1 MTAPRLPRLARPAVL
16 LAALAVAAS
25 AAAPTMAAP
34 PMPVGP
40 AYDADRPE
48 LESVL
53 EDLAAWLPG
62 EWSSEPQ
69 LHYERT
75 VRVPVEGEHE
85 PWYRTF
91 ARIDAP
97 QVGPWVFYGQIN
109 IAGRDGPLFG
119 RSQVIYKASIDERR
133 GVVLVRGQ
141 ALADPEKFINLQDHP
156 ELWSQV
162 RLDEDAINC
171 DFVWRRKGSEIV
183 GVLEGRTEDKRIN
196 GPGTCTFQSKSGKEF
211 YSDAE
216 WVLGPETLWL
226 YDINTLG
233 GVRFNGRADRTHTRL
248 YRALPYRCRV
258 RDAGGRRE
266 VDSYDR
272 GGSGEVKTRDGQV
285 LQWTLLRALY
295 PAADGT
301 GLDDQ
306 LRLSLGAPE
315 ATQPLQQRSAEPRA
329 ARIAL
334 EARGVSVE
342 CSKAARF
349 GPMPKG

>member
-119 RSQVIYKASIDERR
+119 RSQVIYKASVDERR

-272 GGSGEVKTRDGQV
+272 GGSGEVKKIG
-285 LQWTLLRALY
+285 RAH
-295 PAADGT
+295 
-301 GLDDQ
+301 
-306 LRLSLGAPE
+306 
-315 ATQPLQQRSAEPRA
+315 
-329 ARIAL
+329 
-334 EARGVSVE
+334 V
-342 CSKAARF
+342 
-349 GPMPKG
+349 

>member
-1 MTAPRLPRLARPAVL
+1 MAATHHPRLARFAAL
-16 LAALAVAAS
+16 LAALALCTAVS
-25 AAAPTMAAP
+25 APTTAAP

-40 AYDADRPE
+40 GYDADRPE

-119 RSQVIYKASIDERR
+119 RSQVIYKASIDEQR

-171 DFVWRRKGSEIV
+171 DFIWRRKGTEIV
-183 GVLEGRTEDKRIN
+183 GVLEGRTEDKRVN

-216 WVLGPETLWL
+216 WVLGPDTLWL

-258 RDAGGRRE
+258 RDAAGRRE

-272 GGSGEVKTRDGQV
+272 GGSGEVKTRDGQA

-306 LRLSLGAPE
+306 LRLVLGAPE
-315 ATQPLQQRSAEPRA
+315 VARPLQTRAAEPRA

>member
-1 MTAPRLPRLARPAVL
+1 M
-16 LAALAVAAS
+16 
-25 AAAPTMAAP
+25 
-34 PMPVGP
+34 
-40 AYDADRPE
+40 
-48 LESVL
+48 
-53 EDLAAWLPG
+53 
-62 EWSSEPQ
+62 
-69 LHYERT
+69 
-75 VRVPVEGEHE
+75 RVPVEGEHE

-119 RSQVIYKASIDERR
+119 RSQVIYKASVDERR

-226 YDINTLG
+226 YDINDMDG
-233 GVRFNGRADRTHTRL
+233 QRFIGRKDRTHNRL
-248 YRALPYRCRV
+248 YRARPYRCSVADAAGTRV
-258 RDAGGRRE
+258 VA
-266 VDSYDR
+266 SYDR
-272 GGSGEVKTRDGQV
+272 GGSGEVKGSDGRA
-285 LQWTLLRALY
+285 LQWTLLRAHY
-295 PAADGT
+295 PAADGF
-301 GLDDQ
+301 GLDEE
-306 LRLSLGAPE
+306 LRLTLQEPEGAQVLETAKAAPKADRISL
-315 ATQPLQQRSAEPRA
+315 A
-329 ARIAL
+329 ARGIQVNCAR
-334 EARGVSVE
+334 EA
-342 CSKAARF
+342 KF
-349 GPMPKG
+349 GPLPTT